1 MSDAG
6 FTITVDDPSY
16 PPGTPI
22 GIHGLGEFEN
32 GSTTDISPE
41 QAEAFS
47 LANSTQTAEY
57 DEDGE
62 LVVTTTP
69 GPTLDEVELPNVTVG
84 GSSGRKKKSDD
95 DDDDD
100 AATGTIAEVL
110 ERVGDDPDKAQ
121 EALDAEES
129 KAKPRAGLVEK
140 LQDIIEGSDE

>member
-6 FTITVDDPSY
+6 FTLTVDDPSY

-22 GIHGLGEFEN
+22 GIPGLGEFEN

-47 LANSTQTAEY
+47 LANSTQEAEY

-69 GPTLDEVELPNVTVG
+69 GPTLDEAEIPNATVG
-84 GSSGRKKKSDD
+84 GSSGRPRDD
-95 DDDDD
+95 S
-100 AATGTIAEVL
+100 ASAGTIAEVL
-110 ERVGDDPDKAQ
+110 DRVGDDPDKAQ
-121 EALDAEES
+121 EALDAEEA
-129 KAKPRAGLVEK
+129 KDKPRAGLVEK
-140 LQDIIEGSDE
+140 LQAVIDADEGSDE